1 MTNKKRFER
10 IYADVD
16 VFCRDHNAKGIS
28 QLIEKEDYDKI
39 VDLLND
45 LHYENYNLE
54 LHSKSQSK
62 AYHKLLD
69 SFTRLK
75 RKNKELKEENEQLKK
90 ENKNLKA
97 QLYSDEDGICNQ
109 CKYHYLVKDEDSE
122 LGYYKSRCRK
132 GHYECARV
140 SLVHC
145 EDFEVKNGDVE

>member
-1 MTNKKRFER
+1 MTEKRFNKH
-10 IYADVD
+10 IPDSCYTSCVVIIDNHTDKGFADID
-16 VFCRDHNAKGIS
+16 D
-28 QLIEKEDYDKI
+28 I
-39 VDLLND
+39 VELLNE

>member
-75 RKNKELKEENEQLKK
+75 RKNKELKFQLKECRENKLYSRRKLEEENTHI
-90 ENKNLKA
+90 KNTITEM
-97 QLYSDEDGICNQ
+97 YNNERT
-109 CKYHYLVKDEDSE
+109 E
-122 LGYYKSRCRK
+122 LGKSTLK
-132 GHYECARV
+132 QLLEAIQ
-140 SLVHC
+140 
-145 EDFEVKNGDVE
+145 

>member
-16 VFCRDHNAKGIS
+16 VFCRDHNANGIS

-75 RKNKELKEENEQLKK
+75 RKNKELKFQLKECRENKLYSRRKLEEENTHI
-90 ENKNLKA
+90 KNTITEM
-97 QLYSDEDGICNQ
+97 YNNERT
-109 CKYHYLVKDEDSE
+109 E
-122 LGYYKSRCRK
+122 LGKSTLK
-132 GHYECARV
+132 QLLETIQ
-140 SLVHC
+140 
-145 EDFEVKNGDVE
+145 

>member
-75 RKNKELKEENEQLKK
+75 RKNKELKEENEQLKNHIKTLQNNTKRLENQNIETYNLIK
-90 ENKNLKA
+90 EAYKNERTALGRSVLK
-97 QLYSDEDGICNQ
+97 QLIDGVI
-109 CKYHYLVKDEDSE
+109 K
-122 LGYYKSRCRK
+122 
-132 GHYECARV
+132 
-140 SLVHC
+140 
-145 EDFEVKNGDVE
+145 

>member
-1 MTNKKRFER
+1 MTKKRFDYNQYNDGFQS
-10 IYADVD
+10 IYDRKND
-16 VFCRDHNAKGIS
+16 EYLTDWDLSK
-28 QLIEKEDYDKI
+28 IEE
-39 VDLLND
+39 LLNK
-45 LHYENYNLE
+45 LNEEN
-54 LHSKSQSK
+54 KK
-62 AYHKLLD
+62 
-69 SFTRLK
+69 
-75 RKNKELKEENEQLKK
+75 LKEENEQLKK

>member
-75 RKNKELKEENEQLKK
+75 RKNKELKFQLKECRENKLYSRRKLEEENTHIKNTITEMYNNERTALGKSVLRQLK
-90 ENKNLKA
+90 
-97 QLYSDEDGICNQ
+97 
-109 CKYHYLVKDEDSE
+109 
-122 LGYYKSRCRK
+122 
-132 GHYECARV
+132 
-140 SLVHC
+140 
-145 EDFEVKNGDVE
+145 EVIE